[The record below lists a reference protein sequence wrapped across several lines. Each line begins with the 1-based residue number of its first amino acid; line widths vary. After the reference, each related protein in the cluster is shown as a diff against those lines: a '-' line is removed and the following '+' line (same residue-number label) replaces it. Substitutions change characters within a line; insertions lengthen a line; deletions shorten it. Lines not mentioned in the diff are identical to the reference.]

1 MATTPVAHRPELTA
15 EQAME
20 VFSRQLGD
28 GYDVFEPTGLGK
40 WLAARPHFVV
50 KDGSGASVGVWLLQK
65 KDSTTSRTAGILPPI
80 AYVGVLG
87 AMVGMLVTGGIAWM
101 LLSPKW
107 KEIEADITLCIENAV
122 EFN

>member
-1 MATTPVAHRPELTA
+1 MATTPVAHRPALAA

-50 KDGSGASVGVWLLQK
+50 QAGSGASVGVCLLHK
-65 KDSTTSRTAGILPPI
+65 RDRTLSRSAGLLP
-80 AYVGVLG
+80 AF
-87 AMVGMLVTGGIAWM
+87 A
-101 LLSPKW
+101 
-107 KEIEADITLCIENAV
+107 
-122 EFN
+122 